1 MEWSIMKI
9 YLFAFSIIISLSLTM
24 NYVYA
29 ENINND
35 IIINN
40 SITNKTLSYE
50 MEPFLLINGTDY
62 KDIPHNNTLSLQNF
76 TIASWIKTNPSIL
89 SEPAHV
95 INKGRIQY

>member
-1 MEWSIMKI
+1 MKI
-9 YLFAFSIIISLSLTM
+9 YLFAISIIISLSLTM

-29 ENINND
+29 ENINNN
-35 IIINN
+35 IINN

-76 TIASWIKTNPSIL
+76 TIASWIKTNQSIL
-89 SEPAHV
+89 SELL
-95 INKGRIQY
+95 IS

>member
-1 MEWSIMKI
+1 MKI
-9 YLFAFSIIISLSLTM
+9 YFFAFSIIISLSLTM

-76 TIASWIKTNPSIL
+76 TIASWIKTNQSIL
-89 SEPAHV
+89 SELL
-95 INKGRIQY
+95 IS

>member
-1 MEWSIMKI
+1 MKI
-9 YLFAFSIIISLSLTM
+9 YLFAISIIISLSLTM

-76 TIASWIKTNPSIL
+76 TIASWIKTNQSIL
-89 SEPAHV
+89 SELL
-95 INKGRIQY
+95 IS